1 MKDNKNPAPSRGVF
15 AYPNCERL
23 LLCFG
28 FRLGLGAGFGFR
40 LVFALGFFRLLFLL
54 RLFGL
59 RRFRLAGRRLRLA
72 LRDLDAFVLDQTAEL
87 AGEAREPSAAV
98 DELLLTAGPG
108 RVRLRVD
115 LELHRVARLAPGRAR
130 RV

>member
-1 MKDNKNPAPSRGVF
+1 W
-15 AYPNCERL
+15 
-23 LLCFG
+23 
-28 FRLGLGAGFGFR
+28 
-40 LVFALGFFRLLFLL
+40 
-54 RLFGL
+54 L

-130 RV
+130 RVFGAIRHDDFDRMIVGVNPVLHS